1 MTIKTN
7 FNEGDK
13 VFTIDTNTIKV
24 KEFEVGRI
32 STCTC
37 NGKTSVTLYPK
48 GENYSST
55 GYNEDKCFSTQ
66 AELITFVT
74 TKDDAKTL

>member
-1 MTIKTN
+1 MTIKTK

-13 VFTIDTNTIKV
+13 VFTIDTNTLKV

-32 STCTC
+32 STYTAK
-37 NGKTSVTLYPK
+37 GKTSVTLYPK
-48 GENYSST
+48 EDTYTAN
-55 GYNEDKCFSTQ
+55 GYNEDKCFPTQ

-74 TKDDAKTL
+74 SKDNAKDV